1 MPRTAAADSTVTSST
16 TGGRLS
22 VSLPKET
29 AALVATLKDFFES
42 RFEEQ
47 NGVSIEMKADQVI
60 HAGLNELTKSI
71 EAAKAKAE
79 SLVGADA
86 PASDEK

>member
-1 MPRTAAADSTVTSST
+1 MPRTSVESSTNVST

-29 AALVATLKDFFES
+29 AALVAKLKDFFES
-42 RFEEQ
+42 RFAEQ

-60 HAGLNELTKSI
+60 HAGLNELAKSI
-71 EAAKAKAE
+71 EAAKAKVEGEPAT
-79 SLVGADA
+79 DA
-86 PASDEK
+86 Q